1 VDCWQGLGLLK
12 VQLMEVVDSIKL
24 SEEQMLILVSLAE
37 VVLFVQIVQ

>member
-1 VDCWQGLGLLK
+1 MDCWQGLGLLK

-37 VVLFVQIVQ
+37 VELFVQIVQ